1 MESFRNLKSP
11 WTGRTILEEL
21 KAAKTGEEMID
32 SWGSTMPS
40 KEDFE
45 STGIKNVWGRVPDEA
60 PELIKHYIHQQ
71 MIYYRENSTL
81 DPKVAK
87 LIQMAICARDN
98 VPIGIYNHAKTAML
112 AGATKQEIFDTLF
125 LVAFE
130 CSKHG
135 VMDMLEGVNLL
146 LKDLS
151 ENK

>member
-1 MESFRNLKSP
+1 MESLRNLKSP
-11 WTGRTILEEL
+11 WTGRTVIEEL
-21 KAAKTGEEMID
+21 KAARTGKEMID

-45 STGIKNVWGRVPDEA
+45 STGIKDVWGQVPDEA
-60 PELIKHYIHQQ
+60 PELIKYYVQQQ
-71 MIYYRENSTL
+71 MLYYYENSTL
-81 DPKVAK
+81 DPKTAK

-98 VPIGIYNHAKTAML
+98 VPIGIYNHAKVAMSK
-112 AGATKQEIFDTLF
+112 GATKQEIFDTLF

-135 VMDMLEGVNLL
+135 VMNMLEGVNLL